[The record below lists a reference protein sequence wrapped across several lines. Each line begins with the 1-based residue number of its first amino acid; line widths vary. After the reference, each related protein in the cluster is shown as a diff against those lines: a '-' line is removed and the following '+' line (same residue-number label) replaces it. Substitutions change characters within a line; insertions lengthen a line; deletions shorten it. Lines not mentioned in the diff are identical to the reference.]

1 METLKEKAI
10 KLVVED
16 IKADLTGYYKD
27 CGIENWS
34 DYLEETGCDSSDVK
48 DNVMYVLRNADIY
61 FNDSNELELEDG
73 SLLTY
78 RKLMNAVRK
87 ELKKSRFIKIKG
99 RLRNEPSNYK

>member
-10 KLVVED
+10 ELVVED
-16 IKADLTGYYKD
+16 IKSDLTGYYKD
-27 CGIENWS
+27 CEIETWS
-34 DYLEETGCDSSDVK
+34 DYLDETGCDSSDIK
-48 DNVMYVLRNADIY
+48 DNVMYVLRKEEIY

-87 ELKKSRFIKIKG
+87 ELKNQGLLK
-99 RLRNEPSNYK
+99 